1 MAITLDGTTGT
12 TTPNVVLPGSASG
25 TITLAAPSAA
35 GTQSYTLPSAVPA
48 VSGYALTA
56 TTAGVMSWA
65 AATTAP
71 GGSNTQVQ
79 FNNSSAF
86 GGSANFVWDGTY
98 VGVGTSSPSTYSD
111 LAIGITT
118 YQSSAGG
125 RSGIIMG
132 SNATATDDP
141 LGFVNFFSP
150 NTTNTSYRMGGMRMD
165 RGTDANS
172 AYLRW
177 HTANSGNPVERMRLT
192 QQGYLL
198 IGYTTSN
205 GSYNLQVNS
214 QIFATSATIATSDGR
229 YKKDVTPI
237 TGGLDLV
244 NKLNPVSF
252 NWNPHPV
259 HNFDTDNV
267 DIGFIAQEVQSAL
280 ADSPYLSNIV
290 KSNQTELPDGTKED
304 FLGIADGKLIPIL
317 VKAIQ
322 ELTARLA
329 ALEAK

>member
-1 MAITLDGTTGT
+1 
-12 TTPNVVLPGSASG
+12 
-25 TITLAAPSAA
+25 
-35 GTQSYTLPSAVPA
+35 
-48 VSGYALTA
+48 
-56 TTAGVMSWA
+56 MSWA